1 MTKQKTKP
9 ESGFSLL
16 ELVIAMTVTIGI
28 AAAACTLLA
37 QSMSIRARSNDKV
50 DGLADAQRALN
61 IMSREIANAGFN
73 LTDNGIVA
81 ADSVVDASGNS
92 TIRIRANLNKFDT
105 SASSAA
111 RNGIGVMND
120 DAGEDVE
127 YFLYPDDNRRLL
139 ARYDLYDG
147 SGTSTVL
154 ANRLDSLHIH
164 YFAQKV
170 TYGTVVNANGTAGCD
185 ITGASSGEVNPANA
199 KYVVIAVCV
208 QQPAVGVPGSPGYQA
223 STNTLLVSDVALRNN
238 NLTSY

>member
-16 ELVIAMTVTIGI
+16 ELVIAMTVTNGI

-37 QSMSIRARSNDKV
+37 QSMGIRARSNDKV

-120 DAGEDVE
+120 DAG
-127 YFLYPDDNRRLL
+127 L
-139 ARYDLYDG
+139 
-147 SGTSTVL
+147 
-154 ANRLDSLHIH
+154 
-164 YFAQKV
+164 
-170 TYGTVVNANGTAGCD
+170 
-185 ITGASSGEVNPANA
+185 
-199 KYVVIAVCV
+199 
-208 QQPAVGVPGSPGYQA
+208 
-223 STNTLLVSDVALRNN
+223 
-238 NLTSY
+238 NLTDNGIVAADSVVDASG